1 MAIDQAT
8 VEHVARLAR
17 LALTEDERARF
28 ADQLARILEYCARL
42 DQMPIEGVPPTSHVV
57 PIVNVL
63 REDAIVPSLSRD
75 EVLAQ
80 APAHEQGFFKV
91 PPVFEGE

>member
-1 MAIDQAT
+1 MAIDRGA

-17 LALTEDERARF
+17 LALTDDERARF

-42 DQMPIEGVPPTSHVV
+42 DQMPIEGVPATSHVI
-57 PIVNVL
+57 PMTNVL
-63 REDAIVPSLSRD
+63 RPDTVTPSLDHD

>member
-1 MAIDQAT
+1 MAIDRAT

-17 LALTEDERARF
+17 LALTDEERERF
-28 ADQLARILEYCARL
+28 VAQLGRILEHCARL
-42 DQMPIEGVPPTSHVV
+42 DALSIEGVPPTSHVL

-63 REDAIVPSLSRD
+63 REDLPVPSLQRD

-80 APAHEQGFFKV
+80 APAHEQGFFRV
-91 PPVFEGE
+91 PRVLEAE

>member
-1 MAIDQAT
+1 MAIDRAT

-17 LALTEDERARF
+17 LALTDDERARF

-42 DQMPIEGVPPTSHVV
+42 DQMPIEGVAATSHVI
-57 PIVNVL
+57 PMTNVL
-63 REDAIVPSLSRD
+63 RPDAVAPSLDRD

-91 PPVFEGE
+91 PPVFEAE

>member
-1 MAIDQAT
+1 MAIDRAT

-17 LALTEDERARF
+17 LALTDDERARF

-42 DQMPIEGVPPTSHVV
+42 DQMPIEGVPATSHVI
-57 PIVNVL
+57 PMANVL
-63 REDAIVPSLSRD
+63 RPDTITPSLDRD

-80 APAHEQGFFKV
+80 APAREQGFFKV